1 MKDMRR
7 VLDVFEDYLHDDRAL
22 ELVWTKHGVTVG
34 LWSEKQND
42 WEEFTNCA
50 DAKTLCGELCNNMAA
65 YRQEKLMQKKGRDLT
80 EKETRGIYQSV
91 RLCWEECGFN
101 PLELSLFTE
110 SDN

>member
-42 WEEFTNCA
+42 WEEFVNCS
-50 DAKTLCGELCNNMAA
+50 DAKSLCGELCRNMAA
-65 YRQEKLMQKKGRDLT
+65 FRQERLMQRKGSDLT
-80 EKETRGIYQSV
+80 DEEIQGICETVQ
-91 RLCWEECGFN
+91 LCWVECGYD
-101 PLELSLFTE
+101 PQDLSISAE
-110 SDN
+110 SDD